1 MSKGSIRGLRV
12 VALCVG
18 VTACG
23 PEPQARH
30 HEVVMRGGAFV
41 PATLAVELGDTV
53 TWRNADPV
61 PHTATG
67 TGWDSGELPAGATF
81 TRVIAAGD
89 TGGYACRY
97 HPTMIASL
105 RPGGT

>member
-1 MSKGSIRGLRV
+1 MGLHV
-12 VALCVG
+12 VALFVG
-18 VTACG
+18 ATACR

-41 PATLAVELGDTV
+41 PATLAVEVGDTV

-67 TGWDSGELPAGATF
+67 PGWDSGELTAGASF
-81 TRVIAAGD
+81 AHEVAAGD
-89 TGGYACRY
+89 TGSYACRY
-97 HPTMIASL
+97 HPTMTGSL